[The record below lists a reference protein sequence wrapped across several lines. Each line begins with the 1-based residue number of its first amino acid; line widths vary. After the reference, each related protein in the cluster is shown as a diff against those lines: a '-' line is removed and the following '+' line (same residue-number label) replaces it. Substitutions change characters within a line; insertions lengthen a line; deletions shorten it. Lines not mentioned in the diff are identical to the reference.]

1 MAAWKLPLVVS
12 AIALPIVAGFYVGG
26 PGLGMAVGALA
37 AATIIVLAV
46 RKPPLEQI
54 AIAAAAEARP
64 RLLVVLGGVLEVSS
78 AAAVAALAEDAAF
91 SGVLPE
97 VLLIAPCR
105 SSFFERWTSDLEA
118 GRERAR
124 GDLLRSASALADLGI
139 STSTRIGDENKLQ
152 MIEDTLRGFAAT
164 ELVLIDSE
172 DGTRTAE
179 ALQSRLAIPLHEVR
193 PPGDRDEARPAMTQ
207 PGVSIQRTIRPLRIS

>member
-54 AIAAAAEARP
+54 AIAAAPDARP
-64 RLLVVLGGVLEVSS
+64 RLLVVLDAALEASG
-78 AAAVAALAEDAAF
+78 ALAIAALAEDAALA
-91 SGVLPE
+91 GALPE

-105 SSFFERWTSDLEA
+105 SNFAERWTSDLKP
-118 GRERAR
+118 GRRRAQ
-124 GDLLRSASALADLGI
+124 ADLDQGAALLVDLGL
-139 STSTRIGDENKLQ
+139 TVSTRVGDESTVQ
-152 MIEDTLRGFAAT
+152 MTEDALRGFAAT
-164 ELVLIDSE
+164 ELVLVDDSNRAAVALASRLPIQLHRAPAGE
-172 DGTRTAE
+172 RAE
-179 ALQSRLAIPLHEVR
+179 ARSVLTH
-193 PPGDRDEARPAMTQ
+193 
-207 PGVSIQRTIRPLRIS
+207 PGVSIQRTIRPLRTS